1 LTGPGERLSG
11 RVAAGK
17 ETPLQL
23 VLQNTGSAPAQGVRF
38 TASQPSGWEIKFEPE
53 TVPVLPAGERM
64 DVRALVTA
72 PANAIAGDY
81 MLTLR
86 ANADAASASSE
97 FRVTV
102 RTSTLWGIVGV
113 LVIAAAVAVLALA
126 VMRYGRR

>member
-1 LTGPGERLSG
+1 ME
-11 RVAAGK
+11 
-17 ETPLQL
+17 
-23 VLQNTGSAPAQGVRF
+23 
-38 TASQPSGWEIKFEPE
+38 
-53 TVPVLPAGERM
+53 
-64 DVRALVTA
+64 VRALVTA